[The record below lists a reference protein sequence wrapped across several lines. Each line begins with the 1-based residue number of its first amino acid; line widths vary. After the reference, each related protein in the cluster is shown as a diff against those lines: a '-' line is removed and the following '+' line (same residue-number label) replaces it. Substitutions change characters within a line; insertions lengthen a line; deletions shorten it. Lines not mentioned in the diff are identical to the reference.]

1 MYGHQL
7 SLIDI
12 AIVAFAL
19 ALAVCVL
26 AFVLFVPRIRGPG
39 AIGLGYL
46 LGFLSVVASIV
57 VIVLAGARWTLS

>member
-1 MYGHQL
+1 MYGHYL
-7 SLIDI
+7 SFIDI

-19 ALAVCVL
+19 ALALCVL